1 MKISV
6 LRRRE
11 IYEEKIFPNEKAFK
25 EWQEDHKE
33 SLDSWE
39 EIDGEEFKPEYFIDN
54 YDTGLTDPYYMA
66 IKCTAGHCINGD
78 TEKAAIPWDDI
89 VTMTDTDWCY
99 FASDI
104 IPRD

>member
-11 IYEEKIFPNEKAFK
+11 VYEEKIFPNEKAFK

-33 SLDSWE
+33 SFDSWE
-39 EIDGEEFKPEYFIDN
+39 EIDGEEFKPEYFIDG

-66 IKCTAGHCINGD
+66 I
-78 TEKAAIPWDDI
+78 
-89 VTMTDTDWCY
+89 
-99 FASDI
+99 
-104 IPRD
+104 

>member
-11 IYEEKIFPNEKAFK
+11 VYEEKIFPNEKAFK

-33 SLDSWE
+33 SFDSWE

-54 YDTGLTDPYYMA
+54 S
-66 IKCTAGHCINGD
+66 K
-78 TEKAAIPWDDI
+78 
-89 VTMTDTDWCY
+89 
-99 FASDI
+99 
-104 IPRD
+104 R